1 MLKELVIKNR
11 SYRGYDPKVRLTRE
25 ELLELVD
32 LTRYT
37 ASSVNE
43 QPLRYYIAW
52 ERDEVE
58 KILPLTM
65 WAKALKDMQLQL
77 GQMKSSNQVD
87 PSFQE
92 EYQKL
97 KIVVD
102 QQKLQ
107 LQSDVH
113 FLLEKDTPFVEQ
125 CIDIVCVLFSS
136 HPGVGDDAAFRCAHA
151 LSLCERASQV
161 FAGPVGA
168 LRGGK
173 RGLGD

>member
-1 MLKELVIKNR
+1 MIINAVNDKR
-11 SYRGYDPKVRLTRE
+11 
-25 ELLELVD
+25 ELLSELKK
-32 LTRYT
+32 R
-37 ASSVNE
+37 
-43 QPLRYYIAW
+43 IAIC
-52 ERDEVE
+52 ERSCVS
-58 KILPLTM
+58 
-65 WAKALKDMQLQL
+65 LKDMQLQL